1 MKSYDYY
8 NAVSVWAKVLP
19 DGLAFCHWGGREQSS
34 RLITK
39 LELKTKERVLD
50 ICCGFCGTLSM
61 INQDVILYGLDLSPD
76 AINGARDYLRRH
88 STTTV
93 KLVNGNAFAMPFLDN
108 YFDKLFAQDPDSFLS
123 LRKEE
128 MMREITRVSKRRATF
143 ILQTYAS
150 TSKLTTRDKEE
161 IDRILK
167 EIGYENTE
175 TIELEKVEHLF
186 SRADFNIEEIE
197 SLHSVYSKDN
207 LRMIK
212 LAKEKKV
219 NRKILESLEFER
231 YLFEKKAWTG
241 IMVKGIKR
249 R

>member
-1 MKSYDYY
+1 MKSYNYY
-8 NAVSVWAKVLP
+8 SAVNEWGKVLP

-39 LELKTKERVLD
+39 LELKIKERVLD
-50 ICCGFCGTLSM
+50 ICCGLCGTLSM
-61 INQDVILYGLDLSPD
+61 ITQDVILYGLDISPD
-76 AINGARDYLRRH
+76 ATNEAKDYLRRYG
-88 STTTV
+88 TTKV
-93 KLVNGNAFAMPFLDN
+93 KLVNGDALSIPFPDN

-123 LRKEE
+123 SRKED
-128 MMREITRVSKRRATF
+128 MIREITRVVKRGATF

-150 TSKLTTRDKEE
+150 TSKLIDRDRKE

-167 EIGYENTE
+167 GLGYDNTE
-175 TIELEKVEHLF
+175 TIELEKIKHLF
-186 SRADFNIEEIE
+186 SRADFNIGEIK
-197 SLHSVYSKDN
+197 SLHDIYSKDN

-212 LAKEKKV
+212 LAKERKV
-219 NRKILESLEFER
+219 SKNILELLEFEK

-249 R
+249 G